1 MEQSTTRKPG
11 LLMAFI
17 PIIFLIILLGL
28 NVIFY
33 ESDSSYGPNQIA
45 LLLSAVLAAI
55 LAGKLGYKWTEIRD
69 GIVKSITSAMSA
81 ILILLLIG
89 SLAGTWL
96 ISGVV
101 PAMIYYGLQILSP
114 TIFLAAACVISA
126 VVSLATGSS
135 WSTIATVGIALLG
148 IGEVLGFNTGMVA
161 GAIISGAYFGDKMSP
176 LSDTTN
182 LAPAMAGTDLVTHIK
197 YMMYTTIPSIGI
209 TLLIFII
216 LGFTG
221 SGTDGGAGNIQPVL
235 DAIQAKFYISPVLFL
250 VPALVI
256 FMIIKKVKALP
267 ALFAGTIAGAVFAI
281 IFQSDVMT
289 QIAGKSVL
297 DPNQWLQKDGVW
309 GFIVEQLYHFLA
321 YIEPYYNVPLKAMF
335 TEVSIDTNNADVNK
349 LLSTKGMSGMMN
361 TIWLI
366 ICAMIFGGVMEHC
379 RFLSVITN
387 RIIKMVKSDG
397 DLVAATATSC
407 LFFNTTASDQ
417 YLAIVVPGRMYAKA
431 YEDRGLSP
439 ENLSRT
445 LEDSGTVTSVLI
457 PWNTCGAYQ
466 SGILGVATFS
476 YLPYCF
482 FNIISPLMT
491 VFFAYAKIK
500 IKKISNKDSNKE
512 TNIA

>member
-1 MEQSTTRKPG
+1 MEQSTTRKPS

-17 PIIFLIILLGL
+17 PIIFLIALLAL

-33 ESDSSYGPNQIA
+33 SDDSSYGPNQIA
-45 LLLSAVLAAI
+45 LILAAVLAAL

-69 GIVKSITSAMSA
+69 GIVKSISSAMSA

-89 SLAGTWL
+89 CLAGTWL

-114 TIFLAAACVISA
+114 SIFLAAACIISA

-148 IGEVLGFNTGMVA
+148 IGEVLGFHTGMVA
-161 GAIISGAYFGDKMSP
+161 GAVISGAYFGDKMSP

-182 LAPAMAGTDLVTHIK
+182 LAPAMAGTDLITHIK

-209 TLLIFII
+209 TLIIFIV

-221 SGTDGGAGNIQPVL
+221 SGGDQANGNIQPVL
-235 DAIQAKFYISPVLFL
+235 DAIQAKFYISPILFL

-256 FMIIKKVKALP
+256 FMIVKKVKAIP
-267 ALFAGTIAGAVFAI
+267 ALFAGTIIGAVFAI
-281 IFQSDVMT
+281 FFQSD
-289 QIAGKSVL
+289 IIHSLSNPSSL
-297 DPNQWLQKDGVW
+297 DPKEWLGIDGFW
-309 GFIVEQLYHFLA
+309 GVIKEKCYYFFTT
-321 YIEPYYNVPLKAMF
+321 IEPYYNAPLKAMY
-335 TEVSIDTNNADVNK
+335 TDVAITTGNADVDK
-349 LLSTKGMSGMMN
+349 LLSTSGMSGMMN

-366 ICAMIFGGVMEHC
+366 ICAMIFGGIMEHC
-379 RFLSVITN
+379 QFLSVITSS
-387 RIIKMVKSDG
+387 IIKKVKSDG
-397 DLVAATATSC
+397 DLVAATAASC
-407 LFFNTTASDQ
+407 VFFNTTASDQ

-431 YEDRGLSP
+431 YEDRDLSP

-466 SGILGVATFS
+466 SGVLGIATS
-476 YLPYCF
+476 TYLPYCF

-491 VFFAYAKIK
+491 ILFAYAKIK
-500 IKKISNKDSNKE
+500 IRKIS
-512 TNIA
+512 TTAP